1 MTGCADGSWEPPQ
14 LSVYLMQK
22 ILARI
27 QKVEAMRAAMEIQKI
42 KKVEAMRAAMEA
54 PKFSAYVMQKIKKVE
69 KKLQQSKALKKK
81 GKKRVRSAENLAD
94 AFRKQKNELD
104 EQNGFLMMR
113 IRALVEQ
120 TKKFDEETK
129 KFDEETENLNSR
141 MRAL

>member
-1 MTGCADGSWEPPQ
+1 MEAPK
-14 LSVYLMQK
+14 LSVYL
-22 ILARI
+22 
-27 QKVEAMRAAMEIQKI
+27 
-42 KKVEAMRAAMEA
+42 
-54 PKFSAYVMQKIKKVE
+54 MQKIKKVE

-94 AFRKQKNELD
+94 AFRKVIKLHSLLRHVIKNELD
-104 EQNGFLMMR
+104 EQNDFLMMR